1 MLGLKNIR
9 IPSYDYKSDGYYFV
23 TFNTRFRHPFFLRVS
38 DQKRCADI
46 LRSTVGQLDG
56 VSIDT
61 MVVMP
66 DHVHLI
72 IVLERQSMVLGEVVR
87 RMKAKVSYEFDERIW
102 QPNYY
107 EHVIRN
113 EFALDNIRRYIIKN
127 PEKMP
132 RFRKRDFRYTPTDKS
147 A

>member
-1 MLGLKNIR
+1 MHGLKDIR
-9 IPSYDYKSDGYYFV
+9 LPMYDYRADGFYFV
-23 TFNTRFRHPFFLRVS
+23 TFNTRFRHPFFSRVS
-38 DQKRCADI
+38 EQNRCASI
-46 LRSTVGQLDG
+46 FRCTARQFDG

-72 IVLERQSMVLGEVVR
+72 LVLERQSMILGEVVR
-87 RMKAKVSYEFDERIW
+87 RMKARVSYEFDERIW

-113 EFALDNIRRYIIKN
+113 EFALDNIRRYIISN
-127 PEKMP
+127 PEKKP
-132 RFRKRDFRYTPTDKS
+132 RFRKRDFRYTPANES